1 MSALQTITN
10 DVYSVREQFLAVCD
24 NPAVFEREAGFAV
37 QLLGASEYA
46 MRVATEN
53 RQSVINAVANIAAI
67 GISLNPARK
76 QAYLVPRDGK
86 ICLDISYMGL
96 LDLAIA
102 SGSIKWGQAEIVYS
116 ADRFELNGLD
126 KPPTHARDPFNTDRG
141 EMVGAYVVVKTAD
154 GDYLTTTMT
163 IAEVLDIR
171 DRSAAWKRNQSGP
184 WKTDPGEMVK
194 KTVIKR
200 AYKLWP
206 KTERLDTAV
215 HYLNTEGGEGLAE
228 LATNE
233 TPKPQTSG
241 LSARDVLRDSFMR
254 QSPEAQAYMRELNAE
269 VCAIFDNPEMGAA
282 IAFDRVEIENLDSE
296 QVMALW
302 YLLPSNVR
310 SAMKAERKARE
321 QKSKSSHD
329 GDKG

>member
-1 MSALQTITN
+1 MTALQTITN

-37 QLLGASEYA
+37 QLLGANEYA

-76 QAYLVPRDGK
+76 QAYLVPRDNR

-116 ADRFELNGLD
+116 ADRFELNGFD

-141 EMVGAYVVVKTAD
+141 DMVGAYVVVKTAD
-154 GDYLTTTMT
+154 GDYLTTTMP
-163 IAEVLDIR
+163 IAEVFDIR
-171 DRSAAWKRNQSGP
+171 DRSAAWKAWQTKQKKCP
-184 WKTDPGEMVK
+184 WVTDEGEMVK

-228 LATNE
+228 LAE
-233 TPKPQTSG
+233 TDPLDQPKNFG
-241 LSARDVLRDSFMR
+241 LTPARAKIIR
-254 QSPEAQAYMRELNAE
+254 AAA
-269 VCAIFDNPEMGAA
+269 GAA
-282 IAFDRVEIENLDSE
+282 IQKFNEGDEYGAYEEVCWIDNNDEKE
-296 QVMALW
+296 ALW
-302 YLLPSNVR
+302 SILRPHSPLR
-310 SAMKAERKARE
+310 SCLKKLAAAERQRQTELDAKTIDTPPE
-321 QKSKSSHD
+321 QST
-329 GDKG
+329 